1 MFYEKVVVDVFS
13 KNNLGNGAGLTVQQV
28 VNASKD
34 IVGKDG
40 YTINVQQA
48 DRRERSDPAELVA
61 NSRKIEEILHWK
73 PLYSDIETIIQHA
86 WEWEKRL
93 AGLH

>member
-1 MFYEKVVVDVFS
+1 MVAMLSGALTGAECF
-13 KNNLGNGAGLTVQQV
+13 NLGNGAGFTVQQIINV
-28 VNASKD
+28 SKD

-48 DRRERSDPAELVA
+48 DRREGDPAELVA

-93 AGLH
+93 VGLH

>member
-1 MFYEKVVVDVFS
+1 M
-13 KNNLGNGAGLTVQQV
+13 QQV
-28 VNASKD
+28 INVSKD

-48 DRRERSDPAELVA
+48 DRREGDPAELVA
-61 NSRKIEEILHWK
+61 NSRKIEKILHWK
-73 PLYSDIETIIQHA
+73 PLYSDIETIIQHS

-93 AGLH
+93 VGLH